1 MLNIHVHMRYK
12 YTHRLRLRKS
22 TSKWSGWIIRKY
34 RNSFYYGWSWM
45 KRQHT
50 TISYSFIR
58 TGRVRKQR
66 VWKKKRKKKG
76 KETFYYIYLPSV
88 YANIRKLQSYIH
100 NDGTI
105 RFEGEISLRRV
116 LWDVAKYSQP
126 LRSSTPR
133 ENRGR
138 EFKFTI
144 LASRVEFKNIS
155 SCSWYVQDWRTEWK
169 TLP

>member
-1 MLNIHVHMRYK
+1 MTYIEIWRFRENWRLAENTMLNIHVHMRYK

-66 VWKKKRKKKG
+66 VWKKKRKGNVLLHLPTICIREYTQVAKLHTQRRYDPVRG
-76 KETFYYIYLPSV
+76 WNFFET
-88 YANIRKLQSYIH
+88 
-100 NDGTI
+100 G
-105 RFEGEISLRRV
+105 SLRCCKIFSTLAQQHPAGKSRKGVQVHDFSVSGRV
-116 LWDVAKYSQP
+116 
-126 LRSSTPR
+126 
-133 ENRGR
+133 
-138 EFKFTI
+138 
-144 LASRVEFKNIS
+144 
-155 SCSWYVQDWRTEWK
+155 
-169 TLP
+169 